1 MLNFYFLFSI
11 ILILLTTRG
20 ILPSKN
26 YDQSLISSYSDQLS
40 SGLKPQISWKL
51 KEVIFFGAGTYKE
64 ELAQTYK
71 IHSFENFQ
79 LKNHSFLIKELKK
92 KLASH
97 GYFNAEIQDN
107 FELNF
112 QLKTIIAKLFVKLN
126 RPSTINRV
134 NLEIMGSINPALE
147 EIRPKIFAQYK
158 KFLVRKRYDTV
169 LLEIIHRQIKDKLK
183 SAQANNA
190 SVDFSYDKKNGHLTI
205 KIIIGGGL
213 LSIINSAEEF
223 LGQNNESPTEKIN
236 SRLNNKIIQEIIKK
250 DCLDSGFCQ
259 AKTNTDNAYYFCQ
272 QRPVFINSTKIID
285 TDQNSII
292 SPDLIGLKLDGQVF
306 RQELLT
312 KTENLI
318 KKEFIKIGFWDCK
331 VSSKIELASK
341 KNRINITL
349 KVIKGLQRFTDQIT
363 INEITQPN
371 QKKIQNLAKNMI
383 SFKKGTPLNPFQVDK
398 YRQEIETILK
408 SQGFFN
414 AKIEIDTTQTNK
426 NNILLAKIKF
436 NIYPGQKAKFG
447 LIKIDNKTKIPDKK
461 IRRYLT
467 FNSGDDWD
475 LNKIKSS
482 IKKFES
488 MNLFKHVRFS
498 CASKFDCKSNV
509 DIPVKLILI
518 EDRPRELKACA
529 GGSIYGIGL
538 KRNYSDIGFSCHLGC
553 NCSIKN
559 PFSSADRIQAGFNL
573 TNSKQ
578 IAQLTYQC
586 PEPFGIPFDSKI
598 KGFVA
603 KSGLKDG
610 FLLKQPESNDFVSQL
625 GVLMS
630 LFTESEKLGTFQVCT
645 GFETICPPSANR
657 KDPQNWTGY
666 FVFEPAY
673 SFDKI
678 TSNWANRFGNSFMV
692 SSKLMVP
699 TRGPGIFIKTSLK
712 DSVFLPIGN
721 NACLAVEFGFDQS
734 HSINNQSYPYINPIT
749 KADQLSKNNSY
760 MFPSLSDLH
769 GLPST
774 DQVAWE
780 TLEQG
785 PFKVFSVVGQVRVR
799 LFGQLAATI
808 FQSSRFCMDA
818 GLEQISGF
826 GIRYMTPFGM
836 LCLDMA
842 MKWAENLQIRDSCSW
857 RISLGQSF

>member
-11 ILILLTTRG
+11 FLISM
-20 ILPSKN
+20 IFSEFLPSKN
-26 YDQSLISSYSDQLS
+26 YDQALIPAYSDQIN
-40 SGLKPQISWKL
+40 SGLKPQLSWKL
-51 KEVIFFGAGTYKE
+51 KEVIISGAGTYKE
-64 ELAQTYK
+64 ELEQTYK

-79 LKNHSFLIKELKK
+79 LKNHSFLIGELKK
-92 KLASH
+92 KLANH

-112 QLKTIIAKLFVKLN
+112 QLKTITAKLCVKLN
-126 RPSTINRV
+126 RPSTINKL
-134 NLEIMGSINPALE
+134 NLEILGSINPALE
-147 EIRPKIFAQYK
+147 EIRPKIFYQYK
-158 KFLVRKRYDTV
+158 KFLIKKRYDTA

-183 SAQANNA
+183 SALINNA
-190 SVDFSYDKKNGHLTI
+190 SIDFSYDKKTSHLTI
-205 KIIIGGGL
+205 KIIVGGGL

-223 LGQNNESPTEKIN
+223 LGQNSETLAEKN
-236 SRLNNKIIQEIIKK
+236 DSRLNSKIIQEIIKR
-250 DCLDSGFCQ
+250 DCLNSGFCQ
-259 AKTNTDNAYYFCQ
+259 AKTNADNAYYFCQ
-272 QRPVFINSTKIID
+272 QKPVFINSTKIVD
-285 TDQNSII
+285 YDQNLII
-292 SPDLIGLKLDGQVF
+292 LPENIGLKLDGQIF
-306 RQELLT
+306 KQDLLI
-312 KTENLI
+312 KAENLI
-318 KKEFIKIGFWDCK
+318 KKEYIKLGFWDCK
-331 VSSKIELASK
+331 IDSKIELVD
-341 KNRINITL
+341 KNKINITL
-349 KVIKGLQRFTDQIT
+349 KVTRGPQRFTDQILV
-363 INEITQPN
+363 NEISQTN
-371 QKKIQNLAKNMI
+371 QKKTLALAKNII
-383 SFKKGTPLNPFQVDK
+383 SFKKGTPLNPFQMDK
-398 YRQEIETILK
+398 YREEIETILK

-414 AKIEIDTTQTNK
+414 AKIEIETQQKKRNK
-426 NNILLAKIKF
+426 ILLTKIIF

-447 LIKIDNKTKIPDKK
+447 LIKIDNKTKIPEKK

-467 FNSGDDWD
+467 FNTGDDWD

-488 MNLFKHVRFS
+488 MNLFKQVRFS
-498 CASKFDCKSNV
+498 CASKFDCQSNV

-578 IAQLTYQC
+578 IAELTYQC

-610 FLLKQPESNDFVSQL
+610 FQLKQSDSNDFVSQL

-630 LFTESEKLGTFQVCT
+630 LFTESEKLGTFQICT

-657 KDPQNWTGY
+657 KNPQNWTGY

-678 TSNWANRFGNSFMV
+678 TSNWANRFGNSFMI
-692 SSKLMVP
+692 SSKLMIP
-699 TRGPGIFIKTSLK
+699 TRGPGIFIKTCLK

-721 NACLAVEFGFDQS
+721 NACLALEFGFDQS
-734 HSINNQSYPYINPIT
+734 HSINNQGYPYISPIT
-749 KADQLSKNNSY
+749 KVDQLTKNNAY

-769 GLPST
+769 GLPTT

-785 PFKVFSVVGQVRVR
+785 PFKVFSLVGQVRIR

-808 FQSSRFCMDA
+808 FQSSRFCKDA
-818 GLEQISGF
+818 GLVQASGF

-836 LCLDMA
+836 LCLDLA
-842 MKWAENLQIRDSCSW
+842 MKWAENLQIKDSCSW